1 MTRGPAVFLLHHEE
15 LEYFGWEVYAI
26 FAIGCVAV
34 CLLLNLLARHDL
46 KKILGRKRTR
56 RTSGSSHF

>member
-1 MTRGPAVFLLHHEE
+1 MARGPEVFLLLHEE
-15 LEYFGWEVYAI
+15 LEYFGWEVYAV
-26 FAIGCVAV
+26 FAVGCVAA

-56 RTSGSSHF
+56 RGSGGPRF